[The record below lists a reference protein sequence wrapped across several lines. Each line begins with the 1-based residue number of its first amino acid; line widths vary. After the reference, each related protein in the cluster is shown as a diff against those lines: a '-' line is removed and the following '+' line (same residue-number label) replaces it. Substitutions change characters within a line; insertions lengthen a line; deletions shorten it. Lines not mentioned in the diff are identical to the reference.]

1 VLWAISNKRSIMQRI
16 ILAIFLGTSFLTG
29 CGQTT
34 ISQHAKAVNNPT
46 DTTKDIEV
54 GEHLPKESAGIDSI
68 ASTLIS
74 VFDNGDIVALGES
87 HGHFTM
93 DFNLWIALVRNP
105 AFRKKV
111 RSIVIEFGST
121 TAQTTIDRYIRGE
134 NVSKAQ
140 LAQVWKTTTQA
151 SNGVW
156 DSPIYMEF
164 FAAVREVNSKLP
176 ADSQIRVLGGD
187 PGPGDHRSRE
197 VAAVSVLK
205 EQVLEKHDKALVI
218 YGAAHFYR
226 MFPKEYLSTMGDDM
240 GLIRRFQMSFP
251 GSVFVVLPIGY
262 LDRPSA
268 IKKAD
273 LVPNFKKFD
282 TALKT
287 QIRPVLISLKRLPF
301 SDFKTEEFLGRTLT
315 TCWGTDGCR
324 SVFKGS
330 NLTLSQMADAC
341 IYVGGENKDEH

>member
-1 VLWAISNKRSIMQRI
+1 MQRI
-16 ILAIFLGTSFLTG
+16 TLVIFLVTTFLIS
-29 CGQTT
+29 CGQKTN
-34 ISQHAKAVNNPT
+34 SGYGKVANNPN

-54 GEHLPKESAGIDSI
+54 ELHLAKESAGIDSI

-74 VFDNGDIVALGES
+74 VFDHADIVALGES

-93 DFNLWIALVRNP
+93 DLTLWISMVRNP

-111 RSIVIEFGST
+111 RSIVVEFGST
-121 TAQTTIDRYIRGE
+121 SEQSTLDHYIRGE

-140 LAQVWKTTTQA
+140 LEQVWKTTTQA
-151 SNGVW
+151 STGVW

-187 PGPGDHRSRE
+187 PGPDDNRSRE

-205 EQVLEKHDKALVI
+205 QVLEKRDKALVI
-218 YGAAHFYR
+218 YGASHFYR
-226 MFPKEYLSTMGDDM
+226 TLPQEYLSSMGNDI
-240 GLIRRFQMSFP
+240 GLVRRMERDFP
-251 GSVFVVLPIGY
+251 GRIFVVIPIGH
-262 LDRPSA
+262 LNRPSA
-268 IKKAD
+268 VKKEDIVPD
-273 LVPNFKKFD
+273 LKKFD

-287 QIRPVLISLKRLPF
+287 QLRPVMISLQRLPF
-301 SDFKTEEFLGRTLT
+301 RDFTAEEFLGRTLT
-315 TCWGTDGCR
+315 TCRGANGCV

-330 NLTLSQMADAC
+330 PVALSEMADAC
-341 IYVGGENKDEH
+341 IYVGGKEKDGN

>member
-1 VLWAISNKRSIMQRI
+1 MQRI
-16 ILAIFLGTSFLTG
+16 TLAIFLATTFLTS

-34 ISQHAKAVNNPT
+34 NSGRGKVANNPN

-54 GEHLPKESAGIDSI
+54 ELHLPKESVGIDSI
-68 ASTLIS
+68 ASILIS
-74 VFDNGDIVALGES
+74 VFDHADIVALGES

-93 DFNLWIALVRNP
+93 DLNLWISMVRNP
-105 AFRKKV
+105 AFKEKV
-111 RSIVIEFGST
+111 RSIVVEFGST
-121 TAQTTIDRYIRGE
+121 TEQSTLDRYIRGE

-140 LAQVWKTTTQA
+140 LEQVWKTTTQA

-187 PGPGDHRSRE
+187 PGPGDNRSRE

-205 EQVLEKHDKALVI
+205 EQVLEKRDKALVI
-218 YGAAHFYR
+218 YGASHFYR
-226 MFPKEYLSTMGDDM
+226 TLPQEYLSSMGDDI
-240 GLIRRFQMSFP
+240 GLVRRLERDFH
-251 GSVFVVLPIGY
+251 GRTFVVIPIGR
-262 LDRPSA
+262 LNRPSA
-268 IKKAD
+268 VKKEDIIPD
-273 LVPNFKKFD
+273 LRKFD

-287 QIRPVLISLKRLPF
+287 PLRPVMISLQRLPF
-301 SDFKTEEFLGRTLT
+301 RYFTAEEFLGRTLT
-315 TCWGTDGCR
+315 TCRGANGCV

-330 NLTLSQMADAC
+330 PITLSEMADAC
-341 IYVGGENKDEH
+341 IYIGGQEKDGN